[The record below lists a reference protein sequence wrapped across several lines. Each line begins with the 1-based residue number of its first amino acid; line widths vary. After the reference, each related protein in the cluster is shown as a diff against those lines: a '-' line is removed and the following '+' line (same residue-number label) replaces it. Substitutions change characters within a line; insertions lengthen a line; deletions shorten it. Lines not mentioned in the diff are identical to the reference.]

1 LTVAAGE
8 SFLDKIKKSPRV
20 AIYWGKLALNKMP
33 PPVQRRLVSRRHLRL
48 VEQALVTYTL
58 PAFLDPDPSN
68 NVVTPT
74 WMNPDNSCEP
84 PKGGLDPLSFTEED
98 AQHARAWLAASDR
111 DSDQELDERLDGL
124 EDEIGRIET
133 HLRNRLELFRQ
144 AATIQV
150 TGNKILFD
158 ARCLQAA
165 QYATRGIGR
174 YAYVALDQIRKDFG
188 DQRLVL
194 LIDPALAELD
204 AQTVGECEQIRRV
217 TPERAIEFCAFFE
230 PSPMTASLQP
240 ILPVLHSNAHKIA
253 MVHDFIPL
261 HYPEVYLTYHFTRG
275 EYGSQIDALRTYDTF
290 FTNSHYT
297 SSQASKFLGIPDP
310 EGTRFIVAWP
320 ENLVNFHQVNPNQE
334 TSRGPIV
341 IITGDEH
348 RKNTL
353 GALAAAGLETANDP
367 KRTIVVVGM
376 SGHWVSIHHMSI
388 RAAIREGETTTAPR
402 LSEQELLELF
412 QSASV
417 VLVTS
422 FDEGL
427 SLPVIEAVQSGA
439 PVVASDI
446 PPHRE
451 LLGTG
456 PFMAAPGD
464 IQGLAAAITKTRGS
478 KAIRKL
484 QAAKVAAHQHLT
496 VEQAVHNQLQEF
508 QSLPAGPQ
516 SHIHVGGSDPKI
528 ALATPWPPQRSG
540 VADFSQATALELAK
554 LVDLTVFTTSGAQAQ
569 AADTKITFE
578 SIHKVL
584 AGSNTDHFNHFINV
598 LGNSSFHLPFFKA
611 LDFTDSVVI
620 SHDTRFVEY
629 YAAYSGGGVEQL
641 MVKTKDPNGRTVIYP
656 PFYQQIDDLRL
667 LQNAGYWAVAHKVKQ
682 LFLHTPMAKER
693 IFKETGLDPV
703 ILPFAVYHAPET
715 DQITNGMRES
725 ARRNLGFD
733 QHPADTIHLASFGFI
748 DTRTKMADVLVEAAA
763 WLTQWGH
770 TVSLHLVGSAQPE
783 VQASLVERA
792 RHTGIFDF
800 KITGY
805 TSESEYRDY
814 ILAIDLGVQLRISPL
829 LGVAGPLSD
838 MAAHG
843 TPALGSRGVCVD
855 VDTPAFID
863 RLPDDVS
870 AIMVAQAIEHRIAHP
885 HNPEDIESQR
895 RKYLAE
901 KSPAQYAQQLLQHLT
916 DGTNVRVNT

>member
-1 LTVAAGE
+1 MAPGE
-8 SFLDKIKKSPRV
+8 SFSDKVKKSPKV

-33 PPVQRRLVSRRHLRL
+33 PPVQRRLVSRRHFRL
-48 VEQALVTYTL
+48 AEQALRTYTL

-68 NVVTPT
+68 TVVTPT
-74 WMNPDNSCEP
+74 WMNPNNSCDP
-84 PKGGLDPLSFTEED
+84 PKGGLDPLSFTQED
-98 AQHARAWLAASDR
+98 AQHARAWLRESDR
-111 DSDQELDERLDGL
+111 DSDRELSDRLDGL

-133 HLRNRLELFRQ
+133 HLRNRLALFEQ
-144 AATIQV
+144 PLKIQV

-204 AQTVGECEQIRRV
+204 SQTAGECEQIRRV
-217 TPERAIEFCAFFE
+217 TPERAMEFCAFFE

-240 ILPVLHSNAHKIA
+240 ILPVLYSNAHKIA

-261 HYPEVYLTYHFTRG
+261 HYPAVYLTYHFTRG

-297 SSQASKFLGIPDP
+297 SDQAKKFLGIADP
-310 EGTRFIVAWP
+310 EGTRFVVAWP
-320 ENLVNFHQVNPNQE
+320 ENLVNFHELSSRQD

-367 KRTIVVVGM
+367 QRNIVVVGM
-376 SGHWVSIHHMSI
+376 SGHWVTIHHMSI

-417 VLVTS
+417 VLITS

-456 PFMAAPGD
+456 PFMGAPGD
-464 IQGLAAAITKTRGS
+464 ISGLARAITATRGS
-478 KAIRKL
+478 ARIRNR
-484 QAAKVAAHQHLT
+484 QAESIAQHKHVT
-496 VEQAVHNQLQEF
+496 VEQAVHDQLKNF
-508 QSLPAGPQ
+508 RSLPAGAQ
-516 SHIHVGGSDPKI
+516 AYIHVSGNDPKI
-528 ALATPWPPQRSG
+528 ALATPWPPQQSG
-540 VADFSQATALELAK
+540 VADFSAATAAELAK
-554 LVDLTVFTTSGAQAQ
+554 LVDLTVYTTSGAESQASNLG
-569 AADTKITFE
+569 ITFN

-584 AGSNTDHFNHFINV
+584 AGSNTDQFDHFVNV

-611 LDFTDSVVI
+611 LDFTDSVAI
-620 SHDTRFVEY
+620 SHDTRLVEY
-629 YAAYSGGGVEQL
+629 YATYAGGGVEQ
-641 MVKTKDPNGRTVIYP
+641 MMIKTKDPNGRTAIYP

-667 LQNAGYWAVAHKVKQ
+667 LQNASYWEVAHKVKQ
-682 LFLHTPMAKER
+682 LFLHTPMAQER

-703 ILPFAVYHAPET
+703 ILPFAVYRAPQT
-715 DQITNGMRES
+715 DQITNDMRAQ

-733 QHPADTIHLASFGFI
+733 QHPAGTIHLASFGFI

-770 TVSLHLVGSAQPE
+770 SVSLHLVGSAQPE
-783 VQASLVERA
+783 VQASLEERA

-800 KITGY
+800 AITGY
-805 TSESEYRDY
+805 TSESQYRDY

-838 MAAHG
+838 MAAYG

-855 VDTPAFID
+855 VDTPAFIG

-870 AIMVAQAIEHRIAHP
+870 AIMVAQAIEQRIANP

-895 RKYLAE
+895 RQYLTE
-901 KSPAQYAQQLLQHLT
+901 KSPEQYAQQLLRHLT
-916 DGTNVRVNT
+916 DGTNARVNN